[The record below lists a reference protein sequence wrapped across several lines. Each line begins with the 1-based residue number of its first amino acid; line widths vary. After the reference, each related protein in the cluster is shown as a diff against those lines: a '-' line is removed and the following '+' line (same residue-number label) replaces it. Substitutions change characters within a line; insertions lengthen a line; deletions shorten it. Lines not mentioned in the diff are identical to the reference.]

1 MTKKQKGI
9 ILMEIKYY
17 GHSCFLIKSK
27 NASIVVDPY
36 EEKIGLGKLKIKADI
51 ALSTHDHYDHN
62 SLTSILSDKRETFKI
77 FGSGEYEVNGVIFEG
92 ISSYHDKQKGDDRG
106 KNTIYTILAEGV
118 KICHLGDL
126 GHLLSD
132 SQLDKIGEVD
142 ILMIPV
148 GGKFT
153 IDASDASKV
162 INQIEPK
169 IVIPMHYKQEGTSVD
184 IASLDEFLKQESMNV
199 EKLDVLK
206 IDKKSLPQEEESKIV
221 VLEK

>member
-1 MTKKQKGI
+1 
-9 ILMEIKYY
+9 MEIKYF

-27 NASIVVDPY
+27 NASIVIDPY
-36 EEKIGLGKLKIKADI
+36 EEKTGLGKLKLKADI
-51 ALSTHDHYDHN
+51 AISTHDHFDHN
-62 SLTSILSDKRETFKI
+62 CFSAISQDIRDPFKI
-77 FGSGEYEVNGVIFEG
+77 TGPGEYEINGIIIEG
-92 ISSYHDKQKGDDRG
+92 IASYHDKEKGEKRG
-106 KNTIYTILAEGV
+106 KNTIYTVLAEGV
-118 KICHLGDL
+118 RICHLGDL

-132 SQLDKIGEVD
+132 NQLDKVGEVD

-153 IDASDASKV
+153 IDATEAGKV

-169 IVIPMHYKQEGTSVD
+169 IVIPMHYKLEGTSVD
-184 IASLDEFLKQESMNV
+184 VVSVDEFLKQESMNV

-206 IDKKSLPQEEESKIV
+206 IDKKSLPQEEDTKIV